1 MKVLKLTDKNLSEIM
16 KEAIRVI
23 NDHGVIVS
31 PSDTVYGLTADP
43 TDKISVNKVYSIK
56 KRDFNK
62 PLGLVAGNMKI
73 MEESFS
79 INKTERH
86 IMEKFWP
93 GPLGLRLSIKN
104 TDRMR
109 DIARFTLFNSY
120 NEDFPELNKI
130 IARIPSNYFLAQLS
144 VNLNRLVIS
153 TSANLS
159 GESECYD
166 AESVIDQ
173 FSNNKI
179 KPDLVIDAGTLPKT
193 LPSTMLDLT
202 GDKPIIIREGA
213 CFKEVEKMLENLK

>member
-1 MKVLKLTDKNLSEIM
+1 MKVLKLTDKNLNEIV
-16 KEAIRVI
+16 KEAINVI

-62 PLGLVAGNMKI
+62 PLGLIAGNMKI

-86 IMEKFWP
+86 IMKEFWP

-120 NEDFPELNKI
+120 NEDCPELNKI

-144 VNLNRLVIS
+144 ANLNRLVIS
-153 TSANLS
+153 TSANIS

-166 AESVIDQ
+166 SESVINQ

-179 KPDLVIDAGTLPKT
+179 KPDLIIDAGTLPKT
-193 LPSTMLDLT
+193 SPSTMIDLT
-202 GDKPIIIREGA
+202 GNKPIIIRKGA
-213 CFKEVEKMLENLK
+213 CFEEVEKMLENLK